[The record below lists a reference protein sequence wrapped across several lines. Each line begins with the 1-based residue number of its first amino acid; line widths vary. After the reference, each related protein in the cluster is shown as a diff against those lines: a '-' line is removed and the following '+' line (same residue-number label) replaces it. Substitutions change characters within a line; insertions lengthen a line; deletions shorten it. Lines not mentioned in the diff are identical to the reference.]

1 MGEGAI
7 ESKKDEG
14 GKAQRPKPVKSAK
27 PKASKPGVSA
37 EARHMGR
44 EFAVGIGLGV
54 LLVFL
59 MLWSMTIGAYD
70 LTIPD
75 ALQAIGGALGLCD
88 PPENTKV
95 TAVLLVIRLPRV
107 LLTAIVGAALA
118 VSGAAYQG
126 LFKNPMVAPDILG
139 VSSGAGTGAALAIL
153 LCFGS
158 IGVQVT
164 AFAFG
169 LGAVL
174 IVLAIARA
182 FGRNGN
188 SLVIMILAGTVISSV
203 FSAMTSLA
211 KYVADTDDKLP
222 QITYW
227 LMGSFA
233 RAGAMRNVAI
243 MGVVL
248 LVAGGI
254 MMAMR
259 WRINVMAFGE
269 EEARTMGVNVRAT
282 RNVLILCSTMLTS
295 VAVCLCGTIG
305 WVGLIIPHIMRLAT
319 GPNYKSLIPLSMLG
333 GACFMVVVDDLART
347 LVSAELPVGILT
359 SLIGAPLFIYM
370 LVRGRK
376 EWL

>member
-1 MGEGAI
+1 MGEAL
-7 ESKKDEG
+7 KKTATG
-14 GKAQRPKPVKSAK
+14 HRA
-27 PKASKPGVSA
+27 
-37 EARHMGR
+37 R
-44 EFAVGIGLGV
+44 EFVIGIGLGM

-59 MLWSMTIGAYD
+59 ILWSMTVGAYD
-70 LTIPD
+70 LTIPEVVQV
-75 ALQAIGGALGLCD
+75 LGSSLGLCD
-88 PPENTKV
+88 PPDNTKATTV
-95 TAVLLVIRLPRV
+95 IMVIRLPRI
-107 LLTAIVGAALA
+107 LLTALVGAALA
-118 VSGAAYQG
+118 ISGAAYQG

-153 LCFGS
+153 LGFGS
-158 IGVQVT
+158 LGVQIT
-164 AFAFG
+164 AFLFG

-203 FSAMTSLA
+203 FSAVTSLA
-211 KYVADTDDKLP
+211 KYVADTEEKLP

-233 RAGAMRNVAI
+233 RAGAMRNVLI
-243 MGVVL
+243 MGAVL
-248 LVAGGI
+248 LIAGGL

-282 RNVLILCSTMLTS
+282 RNLIIVASTMLTS

-305 WVGLIIPHIMRLAT
+305 WVGLIIPHITRLAT
-319 GPNYKSLIPLSMLG
+319 GPNYKSLLPLSMLA
-333 GACFMVVVDDLART
+333 GACFMVVVDDMART
-347 LVSAELPVGILT
+347 LTGAELPVGVLT
-359 SLIGAPLFIYM
+359 ALIGAPLFIYM
-370 LVRGRK
+370 LVKGRK

>member
-1 MGEGAI
+1 MT
-7 ESKKDEG
+7 ESIL
-14 GKAQRPKPVKSAK
+14 AK
-27 PKASKPGVSA
+27 PPTV
-37 EARHMGR
+37 
-44 EFAVGIGLGV
+44 AVGAEGRAAYAGRRAPRLAREVVIGIALGV

-59 MLWSMTIGAYD
+59 ILWSMTIGAYD
-70 LTIPD
+70 LTV
-75 ALQAIGGALGLCD
+75 AQAGQTVLAQFGLAE
-88 PPENTKV
+88 PLENTKIE
-95 TAVLLVIRLPRV
+95 TVLLVIRLPRI

-118 VSGAAYQG
+118 ASGAAYQG

-139 VSSGAGTGAALAIL
+139 VSSGAGAGAALAIL
-153 LCFGS
+153 LGFGS
-158 IGVQVT
+158 AGVQVS
-164 AFAFG
+164 AFLFG

-174 IVLAIARA
+174 VVMAIARA
-182 FGRNGN
+182 FGKSGN
-188 SLVIMILAGTVISSV
+188 SLVIMILAGTVISAL
-203 FSAMTSLA
+203 FSAVTSMV

-233 RAGAMRNVAI
+233 RAGAMKNVLI
-243 MGVVL
+243 MGAVL

-269 EEARTMGVNVRAT
+269 EEARTMGVNVKAT

-347 LVSAELPVGILT
+347 LVSAELPVGVLT

>member
-1 MGEGAI
+1 MGKNEINAR
-7 ESKKDEG
+7 
-14 GKAQRPKPVKSAK
+14 A
-27 PKASKPGVSA
+27 AST
-37 EARHMGR
+37 RHRGR
-44 EFAVGIGLGV
+44 EFACGVGLGA

-59 MLWSMTIGAYD
+59 ILWSMTIGAYD
-70 LTIPD
+70 LTIPEVVQTIL
-75 ALQAIGGALGLCD
+75 AQFGLAESV
-88 PPENTKV
+88 ENAKV
-95 TAVLLVIRLPRV
+95 ETVLLVIRLPRI
-107 LLTAIVGAALA
+107 LLTALVGAALA

-153 LCFGS
+153 FGLGS
-158 IGVQVT
+158 TGVQIT
-164 AFAFG
+164 AFLFG

-174 IVLAIARA
+174 IVMAIARA
-182 FGRNGN
+182 FGKSGN
-188 SLVIMILAGTVISSV
+188 SLVVMILAGTVISSV
-203 FSAMTSLA
+203 FSAVTSLA

-233 RAGAMRNVAI
+233 RSGAMKNVAI
-243 MGVVL
+243 MGAVL
-248 LVAGGI
+248 LVGGGI
-254 MMAMR
+254 MLAMR

-269 EEARTMGVNVRAT
+269 EEARTMGVNVKAT
-282 RNVLILCSTMLTS
+282 RNLLVLVSTLLTS

-319 GPNYKSLIPLSMLG
+319 GPNYKSLIPLSMLA
-333 GACFMVVVDDLART
+333 GACFMVVVDDMART

>member
-1 MGEGAI
+1 MTESMQAGGVPGRAGVLGAT
-7 ESKKDEG
+7 
-14 GKAQRPKPVKSAK
+14 ARPKTQ
-27 PKASKPGVSA
+27 
-37 EARHMGR
+37 RHVAHEVALGL
-44 EFAVGIGLGV
+44 GLGV

-59 MLWSMTIGAYD
+59 ILWSMTIGAYD

-75 ALQAIGGALGLCD
+75 AVQAVGGALGLCD
-88 PPENTKV
+88 APENTKI
-95 TAVLLVIRLPRV
+95 TTVLLVIRLPRI
-107 LLTAIVGAALA
+107 LLTALVGAALA
-118 VSGAAYQG
+118 ISGAAYQG

-153 LCFGS
+153 FGLGS
-158 IGVQVT
+158 AGVQLT

-174 IVLAIARA
+174 IVMAIARA
-182 FGRNGN
+182 FGKSGN
-188 SLVIMILAGTVISSV
+188 SLVVMILAGTVISSV
-203 FSAMTSLA
+203 FSAITSLA

-233 RAGAMRNVAI
+233 HAGAMKNVLV
-243 MGVVL
+243 MGAVL
-248 LVAGGI
+248 LVAGGV

-269 EEARTMGVNVRAT
+269 EEARTMGVNVKAT

-319 GPNYKSLIPLSMLG
+319 GPNYRSLIPLSMLA

-347 LVSAELPVGILT
+347 LVSAELPVGVLT
-359 SLIGAPLFIYM
+359 SLIGAPLFIFM

-376 EWL
+376 E

>member
-1 MGEGAI
+1 MGKQKDI
-7 ESKKDEG
+7 EKKDG
-14 GKAQRPKPVKSAK
+14 PAAAPA
-27 PKASKPGVSA
+27 AAVSA
-37 EARHMGR
+37 AEASARRVFGR
-44 EFAVGIGLGV
+44 EFAVGLGLGV

-59 MLWSMTIGAYD
+59 ILWSMTIGAYD

-75 ALQAIGGALGLCD
+75 AVQALGGALGLCE
-88 PPENTKV
+88 PPENTKI
-95 TAVLLVIRLPRV
+95 TTVLLVIRLPRI

-118 VSGAAYQG
+118 ISGAAYQG

-153 LCFGS
+153 MGLGTL
-158 IGVQVT
+158 GVQLT

-182 FGRNGN
+182 FGRQGN

-203 FSAMTSLA
+203 FGALTSLA

-233 RAGAMRNVAI
+233 RAGAMKNVLI
-243 MGVVL
+243 MGAVL

-269 EEARTMGVNVRAT
+269 EEARTMGVNVRST

-319 GPNYKSLIPLSMLG
+319 GPNYKSLIPLSALG
-333 GACFMVVVDDLART
+333 GACFMVLVDDLARN
-347 LVSAELPVGILT
+347 LVSAELPVGVLT

>member
-1 MGEGAI
+1 
-7 ESKKDEG
+7 
-14 GKAQRPKPVKSAK
+14 V
-27 PKASKPGVSA
+27 GV
-37 EARHMGR
+37 
-44 EFAVGIGLGV
+44 GLGV

-59 MLWSMTIGAYD
+59 ILWSMTIGAYD
-70 LTIPD
+70 LTV
-75 ALQAIGGALGLCD
+75 AQAAQTILAQFGLAE
-88 PPENTKV
+88 PLENTKIE
-95 TAVLLVIRLPRV
+95 TVLLVIRLPRI

-118 VSGAAYQG
+118 ASGAAYQG

-139 VSSGAGTGAALAIL
+139 VSSGAGAGAALAIL
-153 LCFGS
+153 LGFGS
-158 IGVQVT
+158 AGVQLT
-164 AFAFG
+164 AFLFG

-174 IVLAIARA
+174 VVMAIARA
-182 FGRNGN
+182 FGKSGN
-188 SLVIMILAGTVISSV
+188 SLVIMILAGTVISAL
-203 FSAMTSLA
+203 FSAVTSMA

-233 RAGAMRNVAI
+233 RAGAMKNVAI
-243 MGVVL
+243 MGAVL
-248 LVAGGI
+248 LVAGGL

-269 EEARTMGVNVRAT
+269 EEARTMGVNVKAT

-319 GPNYKSLIPLSMLG
+319 GPNYKSLIPLSMLA

-347 LVSAELPVGILT
+347 LVSAELPVGVLT